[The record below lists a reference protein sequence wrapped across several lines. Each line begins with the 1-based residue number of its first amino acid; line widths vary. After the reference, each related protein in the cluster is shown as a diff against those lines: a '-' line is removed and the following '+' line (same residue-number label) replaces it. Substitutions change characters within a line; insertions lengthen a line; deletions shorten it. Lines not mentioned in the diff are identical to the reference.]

1 MYQYVEGTQ
10 FMQNLQNLDWNI
22 GYEQLTIGEQ
32 LAQELLTATNIK
44 SVNINGN
51 EIVKGNTFP
60 VVYNEAQL
68 NKSIIQL
75 LILNGQINIYGP
87 QLNFQIIDYQFQY
100 IQNQAFLNRYNLTSG
115 TISFDYRQRIIL
127 NSEQLVTG
135 MWNCTSILNLP
146 QNQQFINCLRKFIN
160 QITQKGNKRIKFT
173 KQDSFILVI
182 FDVQATCI
190 LVSLGDPILQL
201 IYKPKVYRLWE
212 NFLNKNSFSSD
223 LQFSIN
229 EYDQL
234 ENQISTLQNEYS
246 NMLKLLLE
254 PSNQLIDS
262 VPNKTSLLILSKSN
276 HQTNNHNSIASHQ
289 FQGLLQ
295 VSSQKLFTGRS
306 HLDTKRGYHLSVG
319 QLSETSFLQ
328 DIPLINQ
335 INQ

>member
-32 LAQELLTATNIK
+32 LAQELLTTINIK

-68 NKSIIQL
+68 NNSIIQL

-100 IQNQAFLNRYNLTSG
+100 IQNQAFLNRYNLISG
-115 TISFDYRQRIIL
+115 TISFDDRQRIIL

-190 LVSLGDPILQL
+190 LVSLGDPILKL

>member
-1 MYQYVEGTQ
+1 MYQYVEGAKFIQ
-10 FMQNLQNLDWNI
+10 HLQNLDWKI
-22 GYEQLTIGEQ
+22 GYEQLIIGEQ
-32 LAQELLTATNIK
+32 LAQELLTSTNIK
-44 SVNINGN
+44 GVNFNGN
-51 EIVKGNTFP
+51 EIVKGNTYP
-60 VVYNEAQL
+60 VVYEESQL
-68 NKSIIQL
+68 NDSIIQL
-75 LILNGQINIYGP
+75 LVINGQISIYGP
-87 QLNFQIIDYQFQY
+87 SLNFQVIDHQFQY
-100 IQNQAFLNRYNLTSG
+100 IQNEAFQNRYNLSSG
-115 TISFDYRQRIIL
+115 TISFDDRQRIIL

-135 MWNCTSILNLP
+135 MWNCASIFNLP
-146 QNQQFINCLRKFIN
+146 QNQQFINCLLKFIN

-182 FDVQATCI
+182 FDVSATCI
-190 LVSLGDPILQL
+190 LVSLGDPTQKL
-201 IYKPKVYRLWE
+201 IYKPKVYKLWE

-234 ENQISTLQNEYS
+234 ESQISILQNEYS
-246 NMLKLLLE
+246 SMLKFLSE
-254 PSNQLIDS
+254 PSTHLIDS

-276 HQTNNHNSIASHQ
+276 HQTNNHNSMASHQ

-319 QLSETSFLQ
+319 QLSENSFLQ
-328 DIPLINQ
+328 DAPLINQ